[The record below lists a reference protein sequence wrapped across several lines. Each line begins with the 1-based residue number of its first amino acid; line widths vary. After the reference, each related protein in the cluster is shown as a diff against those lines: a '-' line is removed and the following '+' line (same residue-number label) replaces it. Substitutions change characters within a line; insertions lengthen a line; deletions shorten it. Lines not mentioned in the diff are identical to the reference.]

1 MSDPDESIKIVDENG
16 MLTPAWI
23 EKSILI
29 WAFVLLIIALVPYI
43 SNQDS
48 SIGEEEKF
56 QYPQLEYI
64 PEVEEFQE
72 MEDQT
77 EPMGKF

>member
-1 MSDPDESIKIVDENG
+1 M
-16 MLTPAWI
+16 
-23 EKSILI
+23 
-29 WAFVLLIIALVPYI
+29 LLIIALVPYI

-72 MEDQT
+72 MEDHT
-77 EPMGKF
+77 EPMGKSLVFQTQNYHAIV

>member
-1 MSDPDESIKIVDENG
+1 M
-16 MLTPAWI
+16 
-23 EKSILI
+23 
-29 WAFVLLIIALVPYI
+29 IIALVPYI

-72 MEDQT
+72 MEDHT
-77 EPMGKF
+77 EPMGKFFDIQT

>member
-1 MSDPDESIKIVDENG
+1 MV
-16 MLTPAWI
+16 L
-23 EKSILI
+23 IL
-29 WAFVLLIIALVPYI
+29 ALVPYI

-72 MEDQT
+72 MEDHT
-77 EPMGKF
+77 EPMGKSLVFQTQNYHAIV